1 MVWLV
6 VVFEKGYLMDKLHK
20 GSAAAR
26 DFFNHVGWTRQ
37 GGVLVDTLLWGG
49 CKDGPIHQQL
59 EEQRTERVRL
69 AVGGPGLR
77 LAELGCGGTPAVF
90 LAERCATYTAID
102 FSSTGLAEAAIALK
116 SANVPFETV
125 EADFTSLPF
134 EDGTFDVVY
143 SAHAIYHIDT
153 VKGQEAAFREAMRV
167 LRPGGRAIF
176 VLANPFPLLFPYRLL
191 RRVLA
196 MTPGL
201 NTVLNRLRPKPPV
214 PYLPMPLGWMKKQL
228 ERCGEV
234 KITGHAVPSVAF
246 DRSVSETTTV
256 GNLAWRAV
264 RWLETHHADV
274 AARLGC
280 YVLTV
285 VNKSSHKSSHS
296 AFGT

>member
-1 MVWLV
+1 
-6 VVFEKGYLMDKLHK
+6 MDKLHK
-20 GSAAAR
+20 GSAIAR
-26 DFFNHVGWTRQ
+26 DFFNQVGWTRQ
-37 GGVLVDTLLWGG
+37 DGVLVDTLLWGG
-49 CKDGPIHQQL
+49 CKDGLVHQQL
-59 EEQRTERVRL
+59 EGQRTERVRR
-69 AVGGPGLR
+69 AAGGPGLR

-102 FSSTGLAEAAIALK
+102 FSPTGLAEAAIALK
-116 SANVPFETV
+116 PTNVPFETV
-125 EADFTSLPF
+125 EADITNLPL
-134 EDGTFDVVY
+134 EDDTFDVVY

-167 LRPGGRAIF
+167 VRPGGRAIF

-201 NTVLNRLRPKPPV
+201 NKVLNRFRPKPPV

-228 ERCGEV
+228 ERWGEV
-234 KITGHAVPSVAF
+234 KITGHALPSVAF
-246 DRSVSETTTV
+246 DRCVPETTTL
-256 GNLAWRAV
+256 GHLAWRAV

-274 AARLGC
+274 VARLGC
-280 YVLTV
+280 YVLIV